1 MNRRRALGKG
11 LASILPEI
19 PAGVNEQELR
29 FINAESII
37 PNRFQP
43 RQQFGEEDLSSL
55 ASSIRK
61 AGVLLPI
68 MVRERDGRYELIAGE
83 RRWRA
88 SIKAGLKRIPAQ
100 VKEVGDKEALEL
112 AMVENLQRKDLDP
125 IEEACGYQEMAS
137 TFGLKQ
143 EEIAKVV
150 GRSRPAVANALR
162 LLKLPS
168 DIQGQIKSG
177 ALTRSHARALLALDD
192 HAAMRKLAE
201 RLINES
207 LSVRS
212 TEEAVSKRTGR
223 PGSRKEHV
231 ALDPNV
237 RAAQEKLQ
245 SWLGTKVVIHSGP
258 RGRGKM
264 EIHFDSPEELSR
276 LFDGMIVAKF

>member
-1 MNRRRALGKG
+1 MTRRRALGKG
-11 LASILPEI
+11 LASILPEV
-19 PAGVNEQELR
+19 PATVNEQELR
-29 FINAESII
+29 FINAESIV

-43 RQQFGEEDLSSL
+43 RQQFAEEDLASL

-61 AGVLLPI
+61 EGVLLPI
-68 MVRERDGRYELIAGE
+68 MVREREGRYELIAGE

-112 AMVENLQRKDLDP
+112 AMMENLQRKDLDP
-125 IEEACGYQEMAS
+125 IEEARGYQELAA

-143 EEIAKVV
+143 EEIANVV
-150 GRSRPAVANALR
+150 GRSRPAVANAMR

-177 ALTRSHARALLALDD
+177 TLTRSHARALLALDS

-201 RLINES
+201 RLVNES

-212 TEEAVSKRTGR
+212 TEEAVSKRSGR
-223 PGSRKEHV
+223 PGSRREPV
-231 ALDPNV
+231 AMDPNV
-237 RAAQEKLQ
+237 RAAQERLQ
-245 SWLGTKVVIHSGP
+245 SRLGTKVLIHVGP
-258 RGRGKM
+258 RGKGKLEM
-264 EIHFDSPEELSR
+264 HFDSQEELSR
-276 LFDGMIVAKF
+276 LFDGMMDAKF